1 MEDQKVETPTK
12 AETETTTATAPTKKN
27 KLIPIIGICI
37 ILLVIFFVGRRIVHG
52 MHYEETENAQIETNI
67 IPISNRITGYVSK
80 IYVNDNQYVK
90 AGDTILVL
98 EQNDLILR
106 LNQAKLSYQTA
117 LAQMGVLSSNTES
130 ASVNATAISS
140 NIATAQ
146 ANVDAAKVRV
156 WKANQDYDR
165 YSKLLQLQSV
175 TQQQYDVVSAE
186 KQSAEKQLNV
196 ANMQLNAAKEQATAS
211 RTQASTVGTQLKPA
225 EITAQQRLED
235 VKLAQLN
242 LSYSVL
248 IAPVDGYISKKSVQ
262 VGQLLNPGQTIVY
275 VVEDKKVWVLANF
288 KETQIKDMKVGLT
301 ADLKVDAYEDLA
313 LTGKIESI
321 QYATGNNFS
330 LLPADN
336 ASGNFVKVVQRIP
349 VKILIDESSADVN
362 KLRAGMNCKVSIK
375 IK

>member
-1 MEDQKVETPTK
+1 MEDQKVETPTT
-12 AETETTTATAPTKKN
+12 AETENTNAAAPAKKN
-27 KLIPIIGICI
+27 KFIPIIGICI

-80 IYVNDNQYVK
+80 IYVNDNQFVK

-146 ANVDAAKVRV
+146 ANVDAARVRV

-165 YSKLLQLQSV
+165 YSKLLQLQSI
-175 TQQQYDVVSAE
+175 TQQQYDAVSAE

-288 KETQIKDMKVGLT
+288 KETQIKDMKVGLA

-321 QYATGNNFS
+321 QYATGNKFS